1 MIHEHRNTR
10 MRNRNLYVLTG
21 GPGGG
26 KSTVLD
32 ILDGMGYH
40 TVREAGRKI
49 IRSQAETISRS
60 TRTSANP
67 AFSTGG

>member
-49 IRSQAETISRS
+49 IRS
-60 TRTSANP
+60 
-67 AFSTGG
+67 

>member
-40 TVREAGRKI
+40 TVREAGRKSSAV
-49 IRSQAETISRS
+49 RPKPAGMPFRGP
-60 TRTSANP
+60 TRPGMP
-67 AFSTGG
+67 A

>member
-40 TVREAGRKI
+40 TVREAESSAVRPKPAGMPFRGP
-49 IRSQAETISRS
+49 
-60 TRTSANP
+60 TRPGMP
-67 AFSTGG
+67 A

>member
-49 IRSQAETISRS
+49 ILQSGEIRRECRSVGRHGPGM
-60 TRTSANP
+60 P
-67 AFSTGG
+67 A